1 MTKQNKAKKK
11 KKEREI
17 EIKNDGNEQKPE
29 YN

>member
-1 MTKQNKAKKK
+1 MTNQNKAKKK
-11 KKEREI
+11 KKRER

>member
-11 KKEREI
+11 RER